1 MAQQEFILGWLG
13 GLGAQPLLGQSKGS
27 NNGLYEISQMG
38 VVARG
43 ASTKLDLRNSSTEF
57 WIDVETSY
65 NALIFALFNPKFRG

>member
-13 GLGAQPLLGQSKGS
+13 GLGTQPLLGHSKGS

-43 ASTKLDLRNSSTEF
+43 ASTKLDLRNSLTLRRITMHLFLLS
-57 WIDVETSY
+57 
-65 NALIFALFNPKFRG
+65 LIPIRG